1 MRRTRVLSNIIRNT
15 KLRQAKSSP
24 ETAFRSTDFR
34 VPENLIFP
42 ALTTT
47 ESVISHIFIG
57 NQAKGRISKRVFQE
71 NKARHIFRKTNAF
84 TPWYPNVRPCVYQ
97 GVKNVCFSK
106 NLTCFAFLKYPLC
119 DSPFCLITDENNYWK

>member
-1 MRRTRVLSNIIRNT
+1 MTRTRVLPNIIRNT

-47 ESVISHIFIG
+47 ESVIRQRGESQNGCSKKTKHVIF
-57 NQAKGRISKRVFQE
+57 SEKRTLLPPDT
-71 NKARHIFRKTNAF
+71 HT
-84 TPWYPNVRPCVYQ
+84 YVRVYQ

-106 NLTCFAFLKYPLC
+106 NNTCFAFLKYPLY
-119 DSPFCLITDENNYWK
+119 DSSFCLITDENNY